1 MAPVSKKNTL
11 SGADVLRWTTAQQS
25 VSAPLISSAP
35 LGAHLEISVE
45 RSKEPTATS
54 TDQVTRT
61 AFFSYVFFLLFAFSL
76 INAGPQGSRWT
87 PALKLPFLDES
98 DIREK
103 ARRSK

>member
-11 SGADVLRWTTAQQS
+11 SGADVLRWTTAQKS
-25 VSAPLISSAP
+25 VSAPPISTAP

-45 RSKEPTATS
+45 RTKEPTATA

-61 AFFSYVFFLLFAFSL
+61 AFFSYVFLLLAFSVT
-76 INAGPQGSRWT
+76 NAGPQGSRWT

-103 ARRSK
+103 ARR